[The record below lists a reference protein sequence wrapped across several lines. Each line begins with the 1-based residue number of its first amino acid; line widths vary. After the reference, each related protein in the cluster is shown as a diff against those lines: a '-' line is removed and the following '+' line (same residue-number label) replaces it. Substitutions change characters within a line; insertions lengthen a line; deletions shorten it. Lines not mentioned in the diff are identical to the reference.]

1 MDPYALKSAHER
13 NLDTYRQALAGAA
26 DAEVEML
33 TRLVEMELALVA
45 EAADL
50 IVQLEHLRAE
60 QTARTRQRPVAV
72 R

>member
-1 MDPYALKSAHER
+1 MDPYALRSNHER

-26 DAEVEML
+26 DAEVELL

-45 EAADL
+45 ETGDL

-60 QTARTRQRPVAV
+60 QVDRVAERPAAV